1 MNLFNFWKNW
11 SLIVCIVVA
20 ITFVACD
27 SENGSDCLK
36 KEGTIV
42 QRDIELTS
50 FTEIVVFE
58 GVQLFIEEG
67 PSHKVILESGENLI
81 NDVEVKVEGALLT
94 VINNN
99 TCNFI
104 RDYNITKVYITS
116 PNITKIRNSSS
127 LEIISIG
134 VLNYP
139 ELTLYSENHENEDYY
154 HNNGNF
160 NLNLNVQKLTI
171 ISNGFSTFRLNGN
184 ADKANFG
191 LYSGNTRI
199 LAENLMVKKLNL
211 YHRSTN
217 KMVVNPTESIQGEIC
232 SVGDVIAKNR
242 PPMVEVEEL
251 FIGKL
256 IFED

>member
-1 MNLFNFWKNW
+1 MKKIIYIAIALLF
-11 SLIVCIVVA
+11 I
-20 ITFVACD
+20 ACD
-27 SENGSDCLK
+27 SENGSDCFK
-36 KEGTIV
+36 KEGAIV
-42 QRDIELTS
+42 QLDLDLAS
-50 FTEIVVFE
+50 FNEIVVFE

-67 PSHKVILESGENLI
+67 SEQKVVLESGENLI
-81 NDVEVKVEGALLT
+81 DDVDVKVEGALLT
-94 VINNN
+94 VIDNN

-104 RDYNITKVYITS
+104 RDYNITKVYVTS

-127 LEIISIG
+127 FEITSIG

-139 ELTLYSENHENEDYY
+139 ELTLFSENNENEDVY

-171 ISNGFSTFRLNGN
+171 TSNGFSTFRLNGN
-184 ADKANFG
+184 ADIADFG

-199 LAENLMVKKLNL
+199 LAENLMVKDLML

-217 KMVVNPTESIQGEIC
+217 VMVVNPTESIRGEIC

-242 PPMVEVEEL
+242 PPLVEVEEL
-251 FIGKL
+251 FMGKL

>member
-1 MNLFNFWKNW
+1 MKKIIYIAIALLF
-11 SLIVCIVVA
+11 I
-20 ITFVACD
+20 ACD
-27 SENGSDCLK
+27 SENGSDCFK
-36 KEGTIV
+36 KEGAIV
-42 QRDIELTS
+42 QLDIDLAS

-67 PSHKVILESGENLI
+67 PEQKVTLESGENLI
-81 NDVEVKVEGALLT
+81 DDVEVKVEGALLS
-94 VINNN
+94 IIDDN

-104 RDYNITKVYITS
+104 RDYNITKVYVTS

-127 LEIISIG
+127 IEIASIG

-139 ELTLYSENHENEDYY
+139 ELTLYSENHENEEYY
-154 HNNGNF
+154 HNNGDF

-171 ISNGFSTFRLNGN
+171 ASNGFSTFRINGN
-184 ADKANFG
+184 ADIADFG

-199 LAENLMVKKLNL
+199 LAENLIVKNLYL

-217 KMVVNPTESIQGEIC
+217 KMLVNPIESIHGEIFGI
-232 SVGDVIAKNR
+232 GDVIAKNR
-242 PPMVEVEEL
+242 PPIVEVEEL
-251 FIGKL
+251 FMGKL

>member
-1 MNLFNFWKNW
+1 MEKIIYIAIALLF
-11 SLIVCIVVA
+11 I
-20 ITFVACD
+20 ACD
-27 SENGSDCLK
+27 SENGSDCFK
-36 KEGTIV
+36 KEGAIV
-42 QRDIELTS
+42 QLDFDLAS

-67 PSHKVILESGENLI
+67 PIQKVTLESGENLI
-81 NDVEVKVEGALLT
+81 DDVEVKVEGDLLT

-104 RDYNITKVYITS
+104 RDYNITRVYVTS

-127 LEIISIG
+127 LEIASIG

-139 ELTLYSENHENEDYY
+139 ELTLFSENNENEEYY
-154 HNNGNF
+154 HNNGDF

-171 ISNGFSTFRLNGN
+171 ASNGFSTFRLDGN
-184 ADKANFG
+184 ADIADFG

-199 LAENLMVKKLNL
+199 LGKNLMVKVL
-211 YHRSTN
+211 YLYQRSTN
-217 KMVVNPTESIQGEIC
+217 KMVVNPTESIQGEIFGI
-232 SVGDVIAKNR
+232 GDVIAKNR
-242 PPMVEVEEL
+242 PPIVEVEEL
-251 FIGKL
+251 FTGKL

>member
-1 MNLFNFWKNW
+1 MKK
-11 SLIVCIVVA
+11 IIYIA
-20 ITFVACD
+20 ITLLFIACD
-27 SENGSDCLK
+27 SENGSDCFK
-36 KEGTIV
+36 KEGAIV
-42 QRDIELTS
+42 QLDFDLAS

-67 PSHKVILESGENLI
+67 PEQKVTLESGENLI
-81 NDVEVKVEGALLT
+81 DDVEVKVEETLLS
-94 VINNN
+94 IIDNN

-104 RDYNITKVYITS
+104 RDYNITKVYVTS

-127 LEIISIG
+127 LEIASIG

-139 ELTLYSENHENEDYY
+139 ELTLFSENNGNEEYY

-160 NLNLNVQKLTI
+160 NLDLNVLELTI
-171 ISNGFSTFRLNGN
+171 ASNGFSTFRLHGN
-184 ADKANFG
+184 TGKAFFG

-199 LAENLMVKKLNL
+199 LAENLIVKNLYL

-217 KMVVNPTESIQGEIC
+217 KMVVNPTESIHGEIFGI
-232 SVGDVIAKNR
+232 GDVIAKNR
-242 PPMVEVEEL
+242 PPIVEVEEL
-251 FIGKL
+251 FMGKL